1 MSEILKYPYC
11 TLAEAQDFLED
22 STASHVD
29 RITRA
34 INAASRYAD
43 SITARIFYRKS
54 YTAVPVLP
62 SMAGAGNWIVKPSA
76 VYTQPAYIQAPYAPI
91 IPGTLSFLSNGIN
104 LVEGQGYSVDY
115 ENGMIMINAITG
127 AGVPGWL
134 PSATLITAD
143 VGYDNGTYTQ
153 DPKTLL
159 WSGDTTVPS
168 PDIPGSIRFNIPRL
182 IPFFSG
188 LWRKAIMTDGSAA
201 FVNMGQGKIPQDIID
216 LWEKIRQGRKP

>member
-1 MSEILKYPYC
+1 MSEVLLNPYC
-11 TLAEAQDFLED
+11 TLQEAQDFLED
-22 STASHVD
+22 STPSHVD

-43 SITARIFYRKS
+43 SITAKIFYKKS
-54 YTAVPVLP
+54 YVAAPIMP
-62 SMAGAGNWIVKPSA
+62 PMAGAGNWVCRPSA

-91 IPGTLSFLSNGIN
+91 IPGSIAFTFGSITMF
-104 LVEGQGYSVDY
+104 EGMDYTVDY
-115 ENGMIMINAITG
+115 ENGMIMLNAITG
-127 AGVPGWL
+127 QGVAGWMPNVN
-134 PSATLITAD
+134 LITAD
-143 VGYDNGTYTQ
+143 VGYDNGTTPYDNTM
-153 DPKTLL
+153 
-159 WSGDTTVPS
+159 PS

-201 FVNMGQGKIPQDIID
+201 FLNMGQGKLPQDILD

>member
-1 MSEILKYPYC
+1 MSEILLNPYC
-11 TLAEAQDFLED
+11 TLQEAQDFLED
-22 STASHVD
+22 STPSHVD

-43 SITARIFYRKS
+43 SITSKIFYLKS
-54 YTAVPVLP
+54 YTAAPVLP
-62 SMAGAGNWIVKPSA
+62 AMAGPGNWIVNPSA

-91 IPGTLSFLSNGIN
+91 IPGSIAFTSGGITLA
-104 LVEGQGYSVDY
+104 EGTDYTVDY
-115 ENGMIMINAITG
+115 ENGMIMVNAITG
-127 AGVPGWL
+127 QSVAGWMPNVN
-134 PSATLITAD
+134 LITAD
-143 VGYDNGTYTQ
+143 VGYDNGTTPYDNTM
-153 DPKTLL
+153 
-159 WSGDTTVPS
+159 PS

-201 FVNMGQGKIPQDIID
+201 FVNMGQGKLPQDILD